1 MFDLPMSAEE
11 LIRAC
16 VQGKREAWEEFI
28 LRYDRLIVGVV
39 IRTSSHWGVDSDE
52 SIKDIVQ
59 EVYAKLCEDQCR
71 LLKDFEFRH
80 EGSIYGYLKAIT
92 ANEVHDRL
100 RHLHSE
106 KRGSGQTGASIE
118 LLQSDLVAGRDGSQ
132 EAIEQQLLF
141 HEIDGL
147 LQTHLP
153 ASTQERDRTIFWLR
167 HRQGLAAREIA
178 SLPFV
183 NLTAKGVESTLRRL
197 EQLLRT
203 ALAEKP
209 IEQGLASGGD
219 RAEKDWAC

>member
-1 MFDLPMSAEE
+1 MADLPMSTEE

-16 VQGKREAWEEFI
+16 VQGQRGAWEEFI

-39 IRTSSHWGVDSDE
+39 IRTSDYWGADSDE
-52 SIKDIVQ
+52 SIKDMVQ

-71 LLKDFEFRH
+71 LLKEFEFRH
-80 EGSIYGYLKAIT
+80 EGSIYGYLKAIA

-106 KRGSGQTGASIE
+106 RRGSGQAGTSLE
-118 LLQSDLVAGRDGSQ
+118 LLQNQPIADRDGSQ
-132 EAIEQQLLF
+132 AAIEQQLLF
-141 HEIDGL
+141 NEIDDL

-153 ASTQERDRTIFWLR
+153 ESTQERDRTIFWLR

-178 SLPFV
+178 SQPSI

-203 ALAEKP
+203 ALAERP
-209 IEQGLASGGD
+209 GEQRLASSGD
-219 RAEKDWAC
+219 RPEKDWAR